1 MNFILPYIEKL
12 PYIPDQYNTL
22 IAQLIAAV
30 LFVFILYVLA
40 RVSSWFF
47 NKYLGKLV
55 ARFNSGKWFNAMAE
69 HRFFTAV
76 GVVVAALAAINLYPV
91 FITKEVAWL
100 TTLMGK
106 LTGFFIV
113 LSFAWLINSVLD
125 TLGRLYGRN
134 PNIPIKGL
142 VQALKIIL
150 FLITGLFILSL
161 LLGRRPMYIITGLSA
176 LAAVFSLI
184 FKDPILGFAASIQL
198 TTNKLIK
205 IGDWITV
212 DSAGADGNIIDISL
226 TSVRVQNFDMT
237 IVSVPTYDMIS
248 KPFKNWSGM
257 YQAKARRIQRSI
269 LIDVDT
275 VKFLDRPMLE
285 RLKKIQLLKDYLEQ
299 KEAEINAPYISYSGA
314 LASDFDS
321 TPLGS
326 IALSKETALKAKRY
340 INRFYPD
347 IECSTYSD
355 DRWITDDDTTPLI
368 NAERAIIKR
377 DPEKGDLSR
386 LLSNDD
392 PVHKLLCIGD
402 AKRLDS
408 LRLDLIS
415 LFPECRIYKSQPRYL
430 EVMSKDACKST
441 AAALLCERLGIKA
454 KDVLAFGDNYNDTD
468 LLEFAGTGVAMGNAP
483 DDVKSVADEIADT
496 NDNDGLSKYI
506 ERLLGF

>member
-299 KEAEINAPYISYSGA
+299 KEAEI
-314 LASDFDS
+314 
-321 TPLGS
+321 
-326 IALSKETALKAKRY
+326 KA
-340 INRFYPD
+340 F
-347 IECSTYSD
+347 
-355 DRWITDDDTTPLI
+355 
-368 NAERAIIKR
+368 NAERNVKENILNGRHLTNIGTFRHYAELYLASRPYVVSDNADFTLMVRQLKQEAQGLPLEIYCFLNTTVWTEYEALQSDIFDHLFSVLPEFGLYAYQQPSGRNIAQGIK
-377 DPEKGDLSR
+377 
-386 LLSNDD
+386 LLSE
-392 PVHKLLCIGD
+392 PPSS
-402 AKRLDS
+402 S
-408 LRLDLIS
+408 LS
-415 LFPECRIYKSQPRYL
+415 EQ
-430 EVMSKDACKST
+430 
-441 AAALLCERLGIKA
+441 
-454 KDVLAFGDNYNDTD
+454 
-468 LLEFAGTGVAMGNAP
+468 
-483 DDVKSVADEIADT
+483 
-496 NDNDGLSKYI
+496 
-506 ERLLGF
+506 

>member
-125 TLGRLYGRN
+125 TLGRLFSRN

-299 KEAEINAPYISYSGA
+299 KEAEI
-314 LASDFDS
+314 
-321 TPLGS
+321 
-326 IALSKETALKAKRY
+326 KA
-340 INRFYPD
+340 F
-347 IECSTYSD
+347 
-355 DRWITDDDTTPLI
+355 
-368 NAERAIIKR
+368 NAERNVKENILNGRHLTNIGTFRHYAELYLASRPYVVSDNADFTLMVRQLKQEAQGLPLEIYCFLNTTVWTDYEALQSDIFDHLFSVLPEFGLYAYQQPSGRNIAQGIK
-377 DPEKGDLSR
+377 
-386 LLSNDD
+386 LLSE
-392 PVHKLLCIGD
+392 PPSS
-402 AKRLDS
+402 S
-408 LRLDLIS
+408 L
-415 LFPECRIYKSQPRYL
+415 
-430 EVMSKDACKST
+430 
-441 AAALLCERLGIKA
+441 
-454 KDVLAFGDNYNDTD
+454 
-468 LLEFAGTGVAMGNAP
+468 
-483 DDVKSVADEIADT
+483 ADQ
-496 NDNDGLSKYI
+496 
-506 ERLLGF
+506 